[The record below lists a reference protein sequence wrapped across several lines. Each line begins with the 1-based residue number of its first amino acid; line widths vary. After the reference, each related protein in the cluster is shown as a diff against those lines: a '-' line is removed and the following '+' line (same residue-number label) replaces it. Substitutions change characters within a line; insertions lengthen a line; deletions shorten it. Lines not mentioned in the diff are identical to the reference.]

1 LVQNL
6 QKMLHHKYRTK
17 WKIQESLSQ
26 AM

>member
-17 WKIQESLSQ
+17 WEIQESLPQ